1 MPRRL
6 RRAVDGTDGEM
17 AEATRIDPRA
27 VVSPDAVLDE
37 GVEIGPFAIVEP
49 RVVVGARTRIL
60 AHAYVCTG
68 TTMGEDNVVHMG
80 AVVGNEPQ
88 DKAYDGSATFLDI
101 GHRNVIREGCS
112 LHRGTAPGSRT
123 VVGDDCYFM
132 ATSHVGHNARVCDGV
147 ILANGAVLG
156 GHAQVGDRAF
166 LSAYSMVHQHTR
178 VGRLAMLQGGSAV
191 SMDVPPFCIG
201 VNGTNRIGGVNVV
214 GLRRAGLDR
223 ARILAIRS
231 AYRTLFLGRPNLS
244 VARQRVL
251 DETTAAGG
259 PTADVREMLDFI
271 AAAKKGVCA
280 ARSAPG
286 EGGRD

>member
-1 MPRRL
+1 
-6 RRAVDGTDGEM
+6 M
-17 AEATRIDPRA
+17 AETTKIDPRA
-27 VVSPDAVLDE
+27 VVSPDAVLGD
-37 GVEIGPFAIVEP
+37 GVEVGPFAIVEAGA
-49 RVVVGARTRIL
+49 VIGARTRLL
-60 AHAYVCTG
+60 AHSYVCTG

-80 AVVGNEPQ
+80 AVVGNEAQ
-88 DKAYDGSATFLDI
+88 DKAYDGSATFLDV
-101 GHRNVIREGCS
+101 GSRNVIREGCS

-132 ATSHVGHNARVCDGV
+132 ATSHVGHNSRVGNGV
-147 ILANGAVLG
+147 TLANGAVLG

-178 VGRLAMLQGGSAV
+178 VGRLAMMQGGSAV

-201 VNGTNRIGGVNVV
+201 VNGTNRIGGINVV
-214 GLRRAGLDR
+214 GLRRAGFDR

-244 VARQRVL
+244 VARQRVIE
-251 DETTAAGG
+251 DAAVAGG
-259 PTADVREMLDFI
+259 PTPDVLEMLDFI
-271 AAAKKGVCA
+271 AAARKGVCA